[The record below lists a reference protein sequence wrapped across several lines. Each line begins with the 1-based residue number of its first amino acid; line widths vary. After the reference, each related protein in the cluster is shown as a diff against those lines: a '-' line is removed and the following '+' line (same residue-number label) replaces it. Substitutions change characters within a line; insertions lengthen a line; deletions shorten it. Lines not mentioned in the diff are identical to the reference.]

1 MFVQPNFSFNGI
13 YSLDMNVSICT
24 IDNNNM
30 LNNIAVDYVTDVTIE
45 NNLIDY
51 HPYFTESST
60 EPNDIELNLLIYDY
74 VTMTALDFDDIDI
87 EAIYDW
93 LITDSF
99 APFISDDDKDI
110 IYYFK
115 VTKISKV
122 LSYDNKGYLNVV
134 FKPFSKYSYI
144 RREYEINVN
153 GTETVEIFNYSR
165 QTYKPIIEITNL
177 GNTSTINMVN
187 DMTIVESSTNEK
199 IIIDNL
205 AKIVQTERGINRF
218 NCCNRKWIELKP
230 REYTILTLE
239 GNGIFKIICE
249 FPVLR

>member
-1 MFVQPNFSFNGI
+1 MFVQPNFRFNGV

-24 IDNNNM
+24 VNNSSM
-30 LNNIAVDYVTDVTIE
+30 LNNIAVDYVTDVKIE

-51 HPYFTESST
+51 HPYFTESFAESS
-60 EPNDIELNLLIYDY
+60 DVELNLLVYDFN
-74 VTMTALDFDDIDI
+74 TMTALDFNDIDI

-99 APFISDDDKDI
+99 APFISDDDLDV

-122 LSYDNKGYLNVV
+122 LSYGNRGYLNVV
-134 FKPFSKYSYI
+134 FKPFSKYSYK
-144 RREYEINVN
+144 RDVYEINVN
-153 GTETVEIFNYSR
+153 GTETVELFNYSR
-165 QTYKPIIEITNL
+165 QIYKPIIEITNS
-177 GNTSTINMVN
+177 GDASTINMVN
-187 DMTIVESSTNEK
+187 DMTIEGIDAKEK

-205 AKIVQTERGINRF
+205 TKIVQTEDGINKF

-230 REYTILTLE
+230 RENTILTLK
-239 GNGIFKIICE
+239 GKGLFKIICE
-249 FPVLR
+249 YPILR